1 MSDHPDKENETFHM
15 YFNLANRLLDTMYHK
30 IAPKT
35 APFDASWTRLP
46 PLMPAEQ
53 RYVAY

>member
-30 IAPKT
+30 IANKP
-35 APFDASWTRLP
+35 APFDAS
-46 PLMPAEQ
+46 
-53 RYVAY
+53 